1 MNKPLLRLLS
11 ALWLG
16 TLLLA
21 GFRSHPVYAAG
32 YVVTSLNDTI
42 ANDGHCTLREAIQ
55 EANNGPDTDCPGAPS
70 ASDDTITFSVSGTIT
85 LSATLPNIVSG
96 QGALTIDGSGQ
107 TITISGNNLVRLM
120 VVDSNATLTIQ
131 SLTMTD
137 GVANAGAGIS
147 NAGTLTVNNSI
158 FTGNNANPGNGG
170 GIANASSGT
179 VTVNNSIFSGN
190 SAIFGGGISSDN
202 NTVTISNSVFSG
214 NSAQLGGGIY
224 NNGGNVA
231 ISNSTFSGNSAA
243 GPATFGGGGI
253 ANDGGT
259 LTVTKSAFV
268 NNTATGRGGGLL
280 GVGFQTITNSTFV
293 LNSAG
298 SDGGALFILGVVTL
312 NNNTIVNN
320 AANTGGGIFVSTDT
334 TPNVT
339 IKNTIVANSTS
350 GGNCA
355 GPFLPG
361 SANNLATDNSCGASF
376 TQVTLA
382 QLNFGPLTGSPAY
395 LPLLSGSVAIDAG
408 TSSGCPSTDQRGA
421 ARPQDGDNNS
431 SAICDVGAYERSL
444 QPVSYIVN
452 TLNDNTTVDA
462 LCSLREAILAAND
475 APANADCG
483 IGGAGD
489 DTILFSVSGTI
500 TLGSTLPNIV
510 SGQGALTINGSGQNI
525 TISGN
530 DSVRVLAVNNGATLT
545 LRSLTIAN
553 GRVTG
558 SGGGVLNNGGTVTV
572 LNSTFVRN
580 TATLFGGGIE
590 NAGNGSLTVR
600 DSFFDENSAQNGGAI
615 DNDPGTLIVAS
626 STFRGNS
633 VTLTGGAIYS
643 SNGAAT
649 IANSTFS
656 GNQASDRGGGIY
668 NSVNGTLAVVNATFW
683 RNRANASGGGI
694 YVNGGSVTVKNT
706 IIANST
712 SGGNCFGAFAVG
724 SATNLTTDTT
734 CGSSFTQVTVAQ
746 LNFGP
751 FTGVPGYFP
760 LLPGSVAIDAG
771 DNAVCAAAPVNNQ
784 SQNGVARPQNGD
796 GDSLVKCDI
805 GAVEAAFADLSATK
819 TNNASGT
826 ATVGQPF
833 TWTVT
838 VANASVA
845 AAAFASGQA
854 IFRDDLPLGA
864 TYGTPVVQNLVN
876 VTNGSNIACAIAGNT
891 LTCTAAGGEVML
903 GAPASSFEVVV
914 SVTPATTGTLVNP
927 AAGGV
932 CRVNPD
938 GAVAEI
944 NEGNN
949 SCTDTVTVNVKV
961 YVPLVVRS

>member
-1 MNKPLLRLLS
+1 M
-11 ALWLG
+11 
-16 TLLLA
+16 
-21 GFRSHPVYAAG
+21 
-32 YVVTSLNDTI
+32 
-42 ANDGHCTLREAIQ
+42 
-55 EANNGPDTDCPGAPS
+55 
-70 ASDDTITFSVSGTIT
+70 
-85 LSATLPNIVSG
+85 
-96 QGALTIDGSGQ
+96 
-107 TITISGNNLVRLM
+107 
-120 VVDSNATLTIQ
+120 
-131 SLTMTD
+131 
-137 GVANAGAGIS
+137 
-147 NAGTLTVNNSI
+147 
-158 FTGNNANPGNGG
+158 
-170 GIANASSGT
+170 
-179 VTVNNSIFSGN
+179 
-190 SAIFGGGISSDN
+190 
-202 NTVTISNSVFSG
+202 FSG

-224 NNGGNVA
+224 NNGGSVA
-231 ISNSTFSGNSAA
+231 ISNSTFSGNSATNA
-243 GPATFGGGGI
+243 VFGGGGI
-253 ANDGGT
+253 ASSGT
-259 LTVTKSAFV
+259 LIVTKSAFA
-268 NNTATGRGGGLL
+268 NNTATSRGGGIV
-280 GVGFQTITNSTFV
+280 GVSFVTITNSTFV
-293 LNSAG
+293 TNSAG
-298 SDGGALFILGVVTL
+298 SDGGALFITGIVTL
-312 NNNTIVNN
+312 NNNTIADN
-320 AANTGGGIFVSTDT
+320 AANTGGGIFVSTDAP
-334 TPNVT
+334 PNVT

-382 QLNFGPLTGSPAY
+382 QLNVGPLTGSPAY

-431 SAICDVGAYERSL
+431 SAICDIGAYERSL
-444 QPVSYIVN
+444 QPVSYLVN
-452 TLNDNTTVDA
+452 TLNDNITVDS

-489 DTILFSVSGTI
+489 DTILFSVNGTI
-500 TLGSTLPNIV
+500 TLSSTLPNIV

-558 SGGGVLNNGGTVTV
+558 SGGGVLNNGGTLTV

-580 TATLFGGGIE
+580 TATQFGGGIE

-600 DSFFDENSAQNGGAI
+600 DSFFDENSAQIGGAI
-615 DNDPGTLIVAS
+615 DNDPGTLIVTS

-633 VTLTGGAIYS
+633 ALTGGAIYS
-643 SNGAAT
+643 NNGAAT

-656 GNQASDRGGGIY
+656 GNQASNRGGGIY

-683 RNRANASGGGI
+683 RNRANTSGGGI
-694 YVNGGSVTVKNT
+694 DVNGGSVTVKNT
-706 IIANST
+706 IIANSV
-712 SGGNCFGAFAVG
+712 SGGNCFGAFAAG
-724 SATNLTTDTT
+724 STTNLTTDNT

-751 FTGVPGYFP
+751 FAGVPGYFP

-784 SQNGVARPQNGD
+784 SQNGVARPQNGNS
-796 GDSLVKCDI
+796 DSLVVCDI
-805 GAVEAAFADLSATK
+805 GAVEAAFADLSAVK
-819 TNNASGT
+819 TNNASDT

-838 VANASVA
+838 VANASIA

-876 VTNGSNIACAIAGNT
+876 VTNGSNIACAIAGTT
-891 LTCTAAGGEVML
+891 LTCTADGDEVTL

-914 SVTPATTGTLVNP
+914 SVTPTTTGTLANP

-949 SCTDTVTVNVKV
+949 LCADTVTVNVKV
-961 YVPLVVRS
+961 YVPLVMRS